1 MDSAPELIDFY
12 WKAWEIAWN
21 HIASNLTTPQPLYMD
36 TAFDLSKIWIWDLCF
51 ISMYCKYAPA
61 KFPGIQGLDNFY
73 KPIHDH
79 APTGLLIAHFDMPP
93 LFAWAEYEYARFTGD
108 CSRLPMLLENEQ
120 YLLRHYNYI
129 DKIHRGWPE
138 EPCADRENMAE
149 RTEYGFLWAP
159 LKSGMD
165 NTTRGKIGFL
175 ERLSW
180 KGKPQS
186 VPISKYV
193 MG

>member
-1 MDSAPELIDFY
+1 
-12 WKAWEIAWN
+12 
-21 HIASNLTTPQPLYMD
+21 MD

-138 EPCADRENMAE
+138 EPCAGSGKYGRKNRIWLSVGPVEE
-149 RTEYGFLWAP
+149 RNGQHHERKNWF
-159 LKSGMD
+159 SG
-165 NTTRGKIGFL
+165 TIVV
-175 ERLSW
+175 ERKAAIST
-180 KGKPQS
+180 
-186 VPISKYV
+186 ISKYV